1 QNSARHKRSRL
12 NGYGSS
18 YPNRGRRP
26 LLIKVGRTSDA
37 SHGSWL
43 HVAAKSGLFGTTNRR
58 TSPALR
64 HILPMLVTPKT
75 RVAFDLD
82 ETLGV
87 PMITSNAIT
96 GFHARP
102 GCIDLLRE
110 LRDHYFLVLWS
121 VSKRS
126 YVDKALAGGL
136 AAFFAQTYS
145 WDEMPCEWKDIRRI

>member
-1 QNSARHKRSRL
+1 
-12 NGYGSS
+12 
-18 YPNRGRRP
+18 
-26 LLIKVGRTSDA
+26 
-37 SHGSWL
+37 
-43 HVAAKSGLFGTTNRR
+43 
-58 TSPALR
+58 
-64 HILPMLVTPKT
+64 MLVTPKT

-126 YVDKALAGGL
+126 YVDKALASGL

-145 WDEMPCEWKDIRRI
+145 WDEMPCEWKDIRRIGVDYLVDDSPQHRQAAERYAIRHRYIVVPAYGSAEDDADPLAWARQVQLALAGRAQRRR